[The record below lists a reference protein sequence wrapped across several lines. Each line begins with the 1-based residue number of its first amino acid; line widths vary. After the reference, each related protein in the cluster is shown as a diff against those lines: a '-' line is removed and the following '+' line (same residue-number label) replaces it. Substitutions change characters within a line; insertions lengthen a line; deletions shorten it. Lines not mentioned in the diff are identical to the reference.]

1 MLIGEFRH
9 SIDDKKRVAVPRAF
23 RQELGKKVV
32 VTRGLDNCLFLYPK
46 AEWQKMSEKLAS
58 LPMGQANSRGFSRF
72 VFGGASE
79 AEIDSLGRVLIPDFL
94 KKFAGLATK
103 VVIAGVNNR
112 VEIWDE
118 HRWDEHTKAIER
130 EADRLAEKLGE
141 IGIF

>member
-23 RQELGKKVV
+23 RKELGRKVV

-58 LPMGQANSRGFSRF
+58 LPMGQANTRGFSRF

-79 AEIDSLGRVLIPDFL
+79 AEIDALGRILIPDFL
-94 KKFAGLATK
+94 KKFAGLGAK

-118 HRWDEHTKAIER
+118 RRWDEHTQSIER
-130 EADRLAEKLGE
+130 EADRLAERLGE